1 MATGVVK
8 KVIRTRFAS
17 DLPANGGIKV
27 NDNGQLE
34 VDKQVAQQGLTLS
47 VNKAEAK
54 IELKDAG
61 GVVLDSIQLESV
73 TNLDG
78 TTVRGWVDLSA
89 A

>member
-8 KVIRTRFAS
+8 KVIRTRFVS
-17 DLPANGGIKV
+17 DLPANGGIKA
-27 NDNGQLE
+27 NASGQLE
-34 VDKQVAQQGLTLS
+34 VDKQVAQQGLTLT
-47 VNKAEAK
+47 VNAAEAK

-78 TTVRGWVDLSA
+78 TTVRGWIDLSA